1 MNKFNKLM
9 NTVMRM
15 VDINPVNMEYGK
27 DLRNRNF

>member
-15 VDINPVNMEYGK
+15 VDINPVHMEYEK
-27 DLRNRNF
+27 DFRNRDF